1 MPRPSPQV
9 KETLAVLW
17 AQPWPLLLLDA
28 QCRIAD
34 ANPVFEQLS
43 GRDLRQLIGQ
53 DPLMLQAAA
62 DRASDRLA
70 REDWLREGAAAVLA
84 LGERRLVGSDG
95 RELWVRCQLSQVSGV
110 SGRWLL
116 ASYEDC
122 GAEHGARLQAERS
135 ARELSQWFDLGHAGM
150 VVYDATGLLLRSN
163 RPFERLVGSVPVTLE
178 DASPDLQ
185 RLLAW
190 RDGSPLARL
199 AAGAPA
205 LEVQCMVD
213 TPDGRR
219 HLGARV
225 AALPG
230 EAGPPRFLASVVDRS
245 VEEERD
251 IAQLERGVLMDA
263 AGVGVATFDSA
274 HGWVKPTPG
283 ASRSAAGGAGA
294 GLQGIGR
301 DLIEPASLPEYERLQ
316 RALRSGERA
325 EVRYAVRHPELG
337 PRWLLTRVSPGVL
350 AAGRRSMSV
359 VTLDVTEQEQARL
372 RNEALLRELGTI
384 LEGSPAGIAYMRGL
398 MLVRC
403 NRGFERMLGLAPGAG
418 AETTLEAVLQH
429 DATTQ
434 AVARE
439 AAEAARSGADY
450 EGQIVI
456 EREGKPRWFTLSV
469 RPAQSGSGET
479 EAVAVL
485 SEVTR
490 LKLQQSELEALLH
503 DRELMFNMAEV
514 GIVYQLGAR
523 IERANPAMAGMTGYS
538 VPELTA
544 LDAAELF
551 ENARACVEFEHRLN
565 AALKLNGRFI
575 GERRLRRRDGS
586 LRWVQVGARQVDAAL
601 AGQRVICSYVDVD
614 ELHRV
619 RDTLVRQAERTRAVL
634 DSVLV
639 GIVTVAEGGIE
650 WMNRSARRMFAGELA
665 DFVGEPISIVA
676 TPEADHPLRRTDYV
690 QRLSEGQAESFECRL
705 RARDGREFWVV
716 GNAVLS
722 ARESQASQLTFAL
735 LDIERRRQAENEIA
749 QARTSLQQVID
760 TAPLAIALLD
770 ARSHQVRQR
779 NQAASAFL
787 EPAPRGL
794 DAALASLAPGAS
806 EVYEFE
812 LRQAIEGVEAAEI
825 DRVWDARM
833 VTLPASAGAPAQL
846 LIVASD
852 VTERR
857 EADQARLQAAIAQ
870 REVLV
875 KEVHHRIKNNLQGVA
890 GLLQQHAQ
898 RHPDTAAT
906 LGEAV
911 GQVRAIAQVYG
922 LQVGASGLLRL
933 QSVLEAI
940 ALSVQRTF
948 GCPIEVLTPT
958 ARAAGFVLPEAE
970 SIPIALAVNEL
981 LTNAVK
987 HGTGALE
994 CQVAGE
1000 EAEATLCI
1008 RQPGMLAPSFSLDRY
1023 PGGVSG
1029 LGLVR
1034 ALLPR
1039 RSAALSLTAQD
1050 GAVLTEVRL
1059 RPPSVLRDD
1068 PIKVGDNVAQEAS
1081 G

>member
-1 MPRPSPQV
+1 MV
-9 KETLAVLW
+9 EAIAALW
-17 AQPWPLLLLDA
+17 SQPWPVLLLDG
-28 QCRIAD
+28 QCKIAD
-34 ANPVFEQLS
+34 ANAAFVQFV
-43 GRDLRQLIGQ
+43 GRESRQLAGQ

-70 REDWLREGAAAVLA
+70 REDWLREGAAAPLL
-84 LGERRLVGSDG
+84 LGERRLIVAEG
-95 RELWVRCQLSQVSGV
+95 RERWVRGQLSVLTGV
-110 SGRWLL
+110 AGRWLL
-116 ASYEDC
+116 AVYEDC
-122 GAEHGARLQAERS
+122 SAEHGARLQAERS
-135 ARELSQWFDLGHAGM
+135 MRELAQWFELAHAGM

-163 RPFERLVGSVPVTLE
+163 RPFERLVGRVPVTLE
-178 DASPDLQ
+178 NADPDLQ

-190 RDGSPLARL
+190 RDGGPLARL
-199 AAGAPA
+199 AAGAAPF
-205 LEVQCMVD
+205 EVQCLVT

-219 HLGARV
+219 HLGARIV
-225 AALPG
+225 AVPG
-230 EAGPPRFLASVVDRS
+230 DVGPPRYLASVVDRS

-263 AGVGVATFDSA
+263 AGVGVATYDSQ
-274 HGWVKPTPG
+274 HGWVKSSPTTPRG
-283 ASRSAAGGAGA
+283 AGGGNGD

-301 DLIEPASLPEYERLQ
+301 DLIEPSSVPDYERLQ
-316 RALRSGERA
+316 RALRAGERA

-398 MLVRC
+398 MVVRC

-418 AETTLEAVLQH
+418 AETTLESALGQ
-429 DATTQ
+429 DEASL

-439 AAEAARSGADY
+439 ATEAARAGADY

-456 EREGKPRWFTLSV
+456 DRAGGRRWFTLSV
-469 RPAQSGSGET
+469 RPAQSGSGEA

-490 LKLQQSELEALLH
+490 LKQQQVELEASLR
-503 DRELMFNMAEV
+503 DRELMFNVAEV
-514 GIVYQLGAR
+514 GILYQNGAR
-523 IERANPAMAGMTGYS
+523 IERANPAMADMTGYS

-551 ENARACVEFEHRLN
+551 ESARACVEFETRLS
-565 AALKLNGRFI
+565 AALRSQGRFV

-586 LRWVQVGARQVDAAL
+586 LRWVQVGARQVDDGH

-650 WMNRSARRMFAGELA
+650 WMNRSARRMFGGELA

-676 TPEADHPLRRTDYV
+676 TPEADHPLRRSDYV

-749 QARTSLQQVID
+749 QARSSLQQVID

-787 EPAPRGL
+787 EPPPRGL
-794 DAALASLAPGAS
+794 DAALATLVPGAS
-806 EVYEFE
+806 EVYQFE
-812 LRQAIEGVEAAEI
+812 LRQAVEEAEI

-833 VTLPASAGAPAQL
+833 VTLPASSGAPAQL

-857 EADQARLQAAIAQ
+857 EADQARLQAAITQ

-890 GLLQQHAQ
+890 GLLQQHAE
-898 RHPDTAAT
+898 RHPDIAAT

-933 QSVLEAI
+933 GAVLQAI

-948 GCPIEVLTPT
+948 GRQIDVGPPSPL
-958 ARAAGFVLPEAE
+958 AAGFVLPEAE

-987 HGTGALE
+987 HGQGTIE
-994 CQVAGE
+994 CQVRGEDTEAVLSIRHAG
-1000 EAEATLCI
+1000 ALPA
-1008 RQPGMLAPSFSLDRY
+1008 GFSLARY

-1039 RSAALSLTAQD
+1039 RSATLSLTAVD
-1050 GAVLTEVRL
+1050 GSVLTEVRL
-1059 RPPSVLRDD
+1059 RPPSVQRDE
-1068 PIKVGDNVAQEAS
+1068 PSLVGDNAAEEV
-1081 G
+1081 GG